1 MEEEHAAQGEHK
13 TRGDHHAD
21 HIVRIGSVELLE
33 AYVHAMCHEAEGCD
47 QTAESRMEDEV
58 KKVLVVVEGHAVA
71 DPGTVMVHS
80 EHATTADGAMVGA
93 RRPH

>member
-21 HIVRIGSVELLE
+21 HIVRIGSLELLE
-33 AYVHAMCHEAEGCD
+33 AYVHAMSHEAEGCD

-80 EHATTADGAMVGA
+80 ENTSATNRAMVGTWWS
-93 RRPH
+93 H